1 MDKKKHI
8 HGFKTPEAYFAN
20 LEDKLM
26 QKLSEEQLPK
36 THGMQVPEQYFDVLE
51 DRIISQVVQPKPA
64 KQTGI
69 IRYLIPAIGMA
80 AAVLAFIF
88 WIIPSNTSENLA
100 QDFSF
105 ETEYLDYY
113 VEELLEDI
121 PESSLYEFAD
131 EPIKTWNLEDF
142 IDPKEV
148 EEYLMEHA
156 DLSTL
161 LSYD

>member
-20 LEDKLM
+20 LEDRLM
-26 QKLSEEQLPK
+26 QKISEEQLPK

-51 DRIISQVVQPKPA
+51 ESIMSQVEKPKQP

-100 QDFSF
+100 HEASF

-113 VEELLEDI
+113 VEEFLEDI
-121 PESSLYEFAD
+121 PENSLYEFAD
-131 EPIKTWNLEDF
+131 ELLKNWNLEDF
-142 IDPKEV
+142 IDPKEI
-148 EEYLMEHA
+148 EEYLMENA